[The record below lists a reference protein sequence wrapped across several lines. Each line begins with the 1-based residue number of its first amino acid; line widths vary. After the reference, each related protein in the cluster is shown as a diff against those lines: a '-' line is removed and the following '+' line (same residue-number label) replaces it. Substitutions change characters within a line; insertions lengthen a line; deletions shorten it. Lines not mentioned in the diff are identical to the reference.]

1 MLNSRL
7 KLLPA
12 VMRKQLVFM
21 TQNTRLK
28 AIAASDKFDGTDVK
42 PFKAVPGP
50 RGLYA
55 IPVLGAA
62 FHLKPFSKYTINTF
76 HLLLDSMHE
85 KYGKSFCMQV
95 LGQCFVTEDPDA
107 IATIYRNE
115 GKYPRRAPLNLFE
128 FYAENNDKER
138 GMAVVNGPEWH
149 RLRSATQAFMLKK
162 TSASVFIE
170 EQVAVTNDLIT
181 RMSTMSY
188 TPEEFRDELFKY
200 ATESI
205 GVVAFNKRL
214 GFLDPKGSAVSPENQ
229 VYLHAI
235 KSFFELMLQ
244 DLGPPLYKLYPTKL
258 YKEFSKVANEAY
270 GYGRVQIRELL
281 ESVDRQMK
289 DGTFD
294 PEKPILILQLLA
306 SPKTTDKSVDAI
318 LLDLLTAGT
327 DSTAKNMETLLLS
340 LALNQDKQQRLYEE
354 IVEVIGP
361 KGHELTA
368 EHMSSMPYFRA
379 CMKESFRLHFPI
391 AFGGLRILPEDV
403 VVDGYLVPKGTCA
416 FMNNRRLLLNSEY
429 FEYPSQFLPERWLR
443 DDSTLKR
450 KKEYPAFAFLPFG
463 FGLRNCLGRR
473 FAEQELWLGVTKIIQ
488 HFTVEEHE
496 AENNFEMIYTTFGQV
511 KTPPKFI
518 FTPRVR

>member
-1 MLNSRL
+1 MFKSRL
-7 KLLPA
+7 TPLSA
-12 VMRKQLVFM
+12 VKRTQQFLM
-21 TQNTRLK
+21 TQKTRLK
-28 AIAASDKFDGTDVK
+28 AIAASAKVDETDVK

-50 RGLYA
+50 RGIYA
-55 IPVLGAA
+55 VPMLGAA
-62 FHLKPFSKYTINTF
+62 LHMKPFSKYTTNTF
-76 HLLLDSMHE
+76 HLFLDSMHE
-85 KYGKSFCMQV
+85 KYGRSFSMQL
-95 LGQCFVTEDPDA
+95 LGQCFVTEDPGA
-107 IATIYRNE
+107 IETIYRNE
-115 GKYPRRAPLNLFE
+115 GKYPRRATLNLFE
-128 FYAENNDKER
+128 CYAENNDKER

-162 TSASVFIE
+162 TSASVYID
-170 EQVAVTNDLIT
+170 EQVDVANDLIT
-181 RMSTMSY
+181 RMSATSY

-214 GFLDPKGSAVSPENQ
+214 GFLDPKGSAVSSENQ

-235 KSFFELMLQ
+235 KSFFELMFK
-244 DLGPPLYKLYPTKL
+244 DLGPPLYKLFPTKL

-281 ESVDRQMK
+281 ETVDRQMK

-294 PEKPILILQLLA
+294 PEKPYLILQLLA

-327 DSTAKNMETLLLS
+327 DSTAKNMEILLLS
-340 LALNQDKQQRLYEE
+340 LALNQDKQQKLYEE
-354 IVEVIGP
+354 IVKVIGH

-368 EHMSSMPYFRA
+368 EHISNMPYFRA
-379 CMKESFRLHFPI
+379 CMKESFRLHFPVT
-391 AFGGLRILPEDV
+391 FGSLRILPEDV
-403 VVDGYLVPKGTCA
+403 VVDGYLLPKGTCA
-416 FMNNRRLLLNSEY
+416 FANNRRLLLNSEY
-429 FEYPSQFLPERWLR
+429 FENPKQFLPERWLR

-450 KKEYPAFAFLPFG
+450 EKEYPAFAFLPFG

-488 HFTVEEHE
+488 NFAIEEHE
-496 AENNFEMIYTTFGQV
+496 EENNFEMIYTTFGQV
-511 KTPPKFI
+511 KTLPKFI
-518 FTPRVR
+518 FTPR